1 MPWTTLNRA
10 INSNVVL
17 DVFMARAREDLG
29 CRFEVDVPLTDDV
42 KRILFGPEKTQIW
55 PVVTHSG
62 QPNYSN

>member
-1 MPWTTLNRA
+1 
-10 INSNVVL
+10 
-17 DVFMARAREDLG
+17 MARAREDLG